1 MKKSLFILLT
11 VSFISLPLQSGMLK
25 YMQVEG
31 KVVDIKENHI
41 VVQINQK
48 YKSKLPKKVL
58 SKKSYKLQQQV
69 KIILPFNK
77 VREIFKT
84 AGVSGGGDGTD

>member
-58 SKKSYKLQQQV
+58 SKKSYKLQEQV

>member
-1 MKKSLFILLT
+1 MKKSLLILLT
-11 VSFISLPLQSGMLK
+11 VSFISLPLHSGMLK

-58 SKKSYKLQQQV
+58 SKKSYKLQEQV

>member
-31 KVVDIKENHI
+31 KVVYIKENHI

-58 SKKSYKLQQQV
+58 SKKSYKLQEQV

>member
-1 MKKSLFILLT
+1 MKTSLLAL
-11 VSFISLPLQSGMLK
+11 VLSFTLVTPLRGGMLK
-25 YMQVEG
+25 HMYVEG
-31 KVVDIKENHI
+31 KVVDIKKNHI

-58 SKKSYKLQQQV
+58 KRKSYKLQERV
-69 KIILPFNK
+69 KISLPFNK
-77 VREIFKT
+77 VREIFKS